1 MPETAAA
8 TLTGVLLDLDDT
20 LLPWQTLPHW
30 QWAWRPRG
38 PVLSERHVVAALH
51 RSLHA
56 WDRRRWQGLVGE
68 APALDAAAYRDHLIA
83 TLTEIAGHSLPPEE
97 VTAVVQR
104 FLKPAGEVETFPD
117 VVPAL
122 AHLAASGVRVG
133 VTTSLPADAARYALH
148 RAGLR
153 DLQVVAYGDGPAPG
167 LPSPAAYRAAAQ
179 AIDRKPKEVLFLGD
193 LFWSDVRAAAR
204 AGLHAVLVDRRDW
217 SPRVLARR
225 IRTLAEVGGLLA
237 GPPPAAPLPSQD
249 GEGPGDAP
257 PSPPSAPVERKV

>member
-1 MPETAAA
+1 MPEAVAA

-38 PVLSERHVVAALH
+38 PLLSERHSMAALH

-68 APALDAAAYRDHLIA
+68 APPVDATAYRDHLIA

-122 AHLAASGVRVG
+122 AHLASADVRVG
-133 VTTSLPADAARYALH
+133 VTTTLPAEAARYALH
-148 RAGLR
+148 RAGLG
-153 DLQVVAYGDGPAPG
+153 DLRVVATGDQPGPG
-167 LPSPAAYRAAAQ
+167 LPAPAAYRAAAQ
-179 AIDRKPKEVLFLGD
+179 AIDRKPKQVLFLGD
-193 LFWSDVRAAAR
+193 LFWSDVRAATR

-225 IRTLAEVGGLLA
+225 IRSLAEVGGLLA
-237 GPPPAAPLPSQD
+237 GVPAASPETGPGEEGAGEGGPPPSSD
-249 GEGPGDAP
+249 
-257 PSPPSAPVERKV
+257 PVERKV